1 MGYFVY
7 ILAVSDLVG
16 VKEAE
21 ASFYNRPD
29 PDPQAEKSKPISRES
44 TLQLKLKL
52 KRKKQKV
59 ERKDSVNCHELA
71 PRCAH
76 YQYTEDMGV
85 VKF

>member
-1 MGYFVY
+1 VEQTRDTNTGILDTLFVFFIADMGYFVY

-44 TLQLKLKL
+44 TLQLKLK
-52 KRKKQKV
+52 RKKQKV
-59 ERKDSVNCHELA
+59 ERKDSVN
-71 PRCAH
+71 
-76 YQYTEDMGV
+76 
-85 VKF
+85 